1 MKVMATAAAI
11 LMVLT
16 LVPGS
21 VRGQQ
26 SPPSG
31 FGTIQG
37 TVTKTGTNDPLP
49 GARVSLAGG
58 IAGTSAMQNLLS
70 FAASQGLVIPTP
82 PPGTTD
88 EQISQALMEAAI
100 ARGMPIGPADIQS
113 ALDKFGGATPPV
125 TTTDSSGRFTFTN
138 VAAGRYT
145 VRVERNGYFGMSII
159 GASPMAL
166 TNAVITAGQTV
177 VVGVAMTPTAVISG
191 QVRDSAGRPMS
202 NVDVQAYRVFYVS
215 GMPLLDPVASK
226 PTDDLGEYR
235 LIWVLPGEYY
245 VAVMPRPPSAATIA
259 ARNPQD
265 VMTFFPHATDASTAI
280 PVVVRAGEEASGIDI
295 GVRRVR
301 PFHIYGT
308 VNSYVPPPPVSA
320 NAQGV
325 FAVIDQVQNNL
336 ATLFIAPRNTTLV
349 DNEDVNSVASV
360 PLNNSSGQFDI
371 PNILPGSYDIFA
383 RVNDKD
389 SPAFGH
395 VEVDIVNQD
404 VTGLKVDVR
413 SSVVVSG
420 SVTVATPDRSIPPME
435 SWRVTLEAS
444 GSLAKMG
451 FGVRGGPIGARF
463 SPVSKDGTYRIQ
475 GVPPGHYRLRVTGLS
490 GGFYVDSIRQN
501 GTSVFDSGF
510 DVGVEPPTPMQIVV
524 KSGAGSVEGM
534 SQPGA
539 MVALVPDG
547 HRQVYAL
554 YYGAT
559 ADGAGAFVM
568 RGVAPG
574 DYKIFAWESLPAGG
588 YLNADFLK
596 KYEDSG
602 RTVTVTPDAKLKINP
617 AIIK

>member
-1 MKVMATAAAI
+1 MRCISTLAAI
-11 LMVLT
+11 LVALT
-16 LVPGS
+16 FVPS
-21 VRGQQ
+21 SMRAQQ
-26 SPPSG
+26 SPRSA

-37 TVTKTGTNDPLP
+37 TVTKSGSNDPLV

-70 FAASQGLVIPTP
+70 FAASQGLVIPPP

-88 EQISQALMEAAI
+88 EQIAQAMMEAAI

-113 ALDKFGGATPPV
+113 ALDRFGGATPPV
-125 TTTDSSGRFTFTN
+125 TTTDSAGRFTFAN

-145 VRVERNGYFGMSII
+145 VRVERNGYFGTSII
-159 GASPMAL
+159 GPSPMAL
-166 TNAVITAGQTV
+166 TNAVVAVGQTV
-177 VVGVAMTPTAVISG
+177 SVAISMTPTAVISG

-202 NVDVQAYRVFYVS
+202 NVDVQAYRVFYAS

-245 VAVMPRPPSAATIA
+245 VAVAPRPPSAATIA

-265 VMTFFPHATDASTAI
+265 VATFFPQATDASAAI
-280 PVVVRAGEEASGIDI
+280 PVAVRAGEEASGINI

-325 FAVIDQVQNNL
+325 FVVINQVENSL
-336 ATLFIAPRNTTLV
+336 ATLFIVPRSTTTV
-349 DNEDVNSVASV
+349 DNEDFNSVVSV
-360 PLNNSSGQFDI
+360 PLNSSNGQFDI
-371 PNILPGSYDIFA
+371 PNILPGSYDIYA
-383 RVNDKD
+383 RVNDKE
-389 SPAFGH
+389 SPAIGH
-395 VEVDIVNQD
+395 VEVDVVNQD

-413 SSVVVSG
+413 SPVVVAG
-420 SVTVATPDRSIPPME
+420 SVTVSMPDGSTPPME
-435 SWRVTLEAS
+435 SWRVMLEAA

-451 FGVRGGPIGARF
+451 FGMRRGPIGARL
-463 SPVSKDGTYRIQ
+463 SPISKEGTYNVQ
-475 GVPPGHYRLRVTGLS
+475 GVPPGHYRLLVTGLS
-490 GGFYVDSIRQN
+490 SGFYVDSVRQN
-501 GTSVFDSGF
+501 GMSVQDSGF
-510 DVGVEPPTPMQIVV
+510 DVGIESPTPIQIVV
-524 KSGAGSVEGM
+524 KSGAGSVEGVA
-534 SQPGA
+534 QAGA
-539 MVALVPDG
+539 IVAMIPASRREN
-547 HRQVYAL
+547 HAL

-559 ADGAGAFVM
+559 ADALGAFAI

-574 DYKIFAWESLPAGG
+574 EYKIFAWESTPGG
-588 YLNADFLK
+588 AYLNADFLK

-602 RTVTVTPDAKLKINP
+602 RAVTVTPDSKLKFDP
-617 AIIK
+617 AVIK